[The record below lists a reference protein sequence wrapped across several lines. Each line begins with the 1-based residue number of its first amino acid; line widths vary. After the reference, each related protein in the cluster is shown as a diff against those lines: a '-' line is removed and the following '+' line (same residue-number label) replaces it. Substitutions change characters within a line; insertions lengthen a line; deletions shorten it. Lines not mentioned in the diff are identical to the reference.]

1 MKMRTIILLKIQN
14 KICKVKRMSEKF
26 QAPRGTRDFLPEE
39 MIKREF
45 VINKLKKIF
54 ESYGFSPIETPAF
67 ENFEL
72 LAAKGGGGD
81 AIKDQIYYFK
91 DKNDRE
97 LGLRFDLTVP
107 LARIVA
113 NNPQLSKPFK
123 RYCIGRVWRYE
134 EIRKDR
140 FREFWQCDVDTVGSN
155 SMESDT
161 EVISVAVD
169 SLQELGF
176 KKFSVKLNNRKILT
190 GLIELVKVSQEKR
203 FDIFRAIDKLD
214 KFGRDVVEEELKKV
228 GLTDEQIRKLL
239 ELITL
244 EGKPRDVIKKG
255 ENILKN
261 IKIGMEGLKEL
272 SEIVNFSKMYGFED
286 KIIVNFSLA
295 RGLDYY
301 TGPIFEIIDTSGK
314 NIGSLAGGGRYD
326 NLIEILGGRS
336 TPATGISLGI
346 ERIIEIMNQEKMFNL
361 SKTNVK
367 VYVANVNE
375 KVKIDAVKISKK
387 LRENNISCQTD
398 MMNRSLK
405 NQLEYADN
413 MGIPFVLTV
422 GEIELKSKNFK
433 LKEMKTR
440 KESELTLDEII
451 RKLQ

>member
-1 MKMRTIILLKIQN
+1 
-14 KICKVKRMSEKF
+14 MSEKF

-67 ENFEL
+67 ENFDL

-91 DKNDRE
+91 DKSDRE

-113 NNPQLSKPFK
+113 NNPQLPKPFK
-123 RYCIGRVWRYE
+123 RYCIGSVWRYE

-140 FREFWQCDVDTVGSN
+140 FREFWQCDVDTIGSN
-155 SMESDT
+155 SMEADT

-176 KKFSVKLNNRKILT
+176 KKFCVKLNNRKILT
-190 GLIELVKVSQEKR
+190 GLIELVKLSQEKR

-214 KFGRDVVEEELKKV
+214 KFGRNVVEEELNKV
-228 GLTDEQIRKLL
+228 GLTNEEIKKLL

-244 EGKPRDVIKKG
+244 EGKPQDVIKKG

-272 SEIVNFSKMYGFED
+272 SQILNFSKVYGFED
-286 KIIVNFSLA
+286 KIVIDFSLA

-301 TGPIFEIIDTSGK
+301 TGPIFEAVDTSGK

-326 NLIEILGGRS
+326 ELIEILGGRS

-346 ERIIEIMNQEKMFNL
+346 ERIIEVMNQEKMFDL
-361 SKTNVK
+361 SKTSVK

-375 KVKIDAVKISKK
+375 KVKSDTVKIAKK
-387 LRENNISCQTD
+387 IRENNIPCQTD
-398 MMNRSLK
+398 LMNRNLK
-405 NQLEYADN
+405 NQLEFADSMN
-413 MGIPFVLTV
+413 IPFVLTV
-422 GEIELKSKNFK
+422 GERELKSKKFK